1 MDTHRTTLLGA
12 DTLGLLE
19 AAEQRELDE
28 HLAVCARCRA
38 ERAEL
43 AWVAATLR
51 RVPAHLID
59 APTDPPSDD
68 LLLRRT
74 LRVMRA
80 ERAAHHRSRLA
91 AVAASVIALVVVSA
105 AIGLGVGART
115 DSSLA
120 VRRISA
126 ADTVTGVR
134 LQGSV
139 TPAKGWVRFDIVV
152 DGVLPGQRCRLV
164 AVSATGAR
172 EIAGS
177 WVVSGR
183 DTSRRTQL
191 SGAAAVPIDDL
202 LALEVVT
209 DEGSR
214 LLTVEA

>member
-1 MDTHRTTLLGA
+1 MDTHRMTLLGA
-12 DTLGLLE
+12 DTLGLLD
-19 AAEQRELDE
+19 AAERRELDE
-28 HLAVCARCRA
+28 HLAVCAACRT

-43 AWVAATLR
+43 ARVAATLR
-51 RVPAHLID
+51 RVPPHLID
-59 APTDPPSDD
+59 APTDPADD

-74 LRVMRA
+74 LRVVRA
-80 ERAAHHRSRLA
+80 ERAAHNRSRLT
-91 AVAASVIALVVVSA
+91 AVAASVITVFVVSA
-105 AIGLGVGART
+105 AVGLGLGART
-115 DSSLA
+115 DSELA

-139 TPAKGWVRFDIVV
+139 TPAKGWVRLDVVV
-152 DGVLPGQRCRLV
+152 DGVKPGQRCRLV

-183 DTSRRTQL
+183 DTSGRTNL
-191 SGAAAVPIDDL
+191 SGAAAVPVDDL

-209 DEGSR
+209 DEGTR